1 MTAMKITPITPTLAF
16 GLALAFLGSG
26 AARASSGVAPL
37 QGDAKTLSIVVGRSQ
52 HMSLPWL
59 AKGASVTDPAVADIQ
74 VLTPQL
80 LLVTAKG
87 VGTTNVLAWGDAGQT
102 LEARIEVLSDLAR
115 LSTELAT
122 IFPSSGIKLS
132 QSQNTVLV
140 TGTLERAE
148 QAATL
153 RRYLDAQKL
162 NYVDLTSLAGVQ
174 QVQVQVRMAEVSRTA
189 IRGLGVSGIVS
200 GTDAFGGS
208 SLNGLNQSGISPL
221 RGPLPI
227 NGALPFNVSDG
238 GLSPSLTLFA
248 GLTRGDLEVFVRALA
263 ENDYLHVLAEPNLVA
278 LSGEEANFLAGGE
291 VPIPVVQGGTGAV
304 AGSISIEYKPF
315 GISLKFR
322 PTVVGDGG
330 IRLEVASE
338 VSQVAE
344 ALDSSGQIGAF
355 RSPTFITRRADTTLE
370 MKSGQTFAMAGLLSE
385 RTTAVSSRVPGLG
398 DLPILGSLFRSVE
411 YKKGETELLVLVTAS
426 LVEPV
431 SQITLPPLPG
441 ETHTDPTDWE
451 LYFMGSLGGKPR
463 HVSNGTASPSPQ
475 GNPNLGFERLK
486 GPGAWMSY
494 GQTPAVGAASAD
506 TAETPSPAPPKH

>member
-1 MTAMKITPITPTLAF
+1 MKTTPTIST
-16 GLALAFLGSG
+16 LALALAITSMATVGTG
-26 AARASSGVAPL
+26 ASSGAIPM
-37 QGDAKTLSIVVGRSQ
+37 QGDAKTLSIVLGRSQ
-52 HMSLPWL
+52 HMSLPWP

-87 VGTTNVLAWGDAGQT
+87 VGTTNVLAWSDTGQT

-115 LSTELAT
+115 LAAELAT
-122 IFPSSGIKLS
+122 IFPGSGIKLS

-140 TGTLERAE
+140 SGTLERAE

-221 RGPLPI
+221 RGPLPV
-227 NGALPFNVSDG
+227 NGALPFNINDN

-291 VPIPVVQGGTGAV
+291 VPIPVVQGGTGVA

-344 ALDSSGQIGAF
+344 SLDNSVQIGAF

-431 SQITLPPLPG
+431 SQVTLPPLPG
-441 ETHTDPTDWE
+441 ETHTDPSDWE

-463 HVSNGTASPSPQ
+463 HVANGTATPSPQ
-475 GNPNLGFERLK
+475 SDPTLGFERLK
-486 GPGAWMSY
+486 GPGAWMTY
-494 GQTPAVGAASAD
+494 GQTPAVS
-506 TAETPSPAPPKH
+506 TARTDACESPTPSTPKH

>member
-1 MTAMKITPITPTLAF
+1 MKITPVTSTLAF
-16 GLALAFLGSG
+16 GLVLAVGFAGP
-26 AARASSGVAPL
+26 ARASSHSVAQ

-52 HMSLPWL
+52 HMSLPWP
-59 AKGASVTDPAVADIQ
+59 AKGASLTDPAVADVQ

-80 LLVTAKG
+80 LLVTAKA
-87 VGTTNVLAWGDAGQT
+87 VGTTNVLAWGEAGQT
-102 LEARIEVLSDLAR
+102 LEARIEVLSDLSR
-115 LSTELAT
+115 LSAELAT
-122 IFPSSGIKLS
+122 IFPGSGLKLS

-140 TGTLERAE
+140 TGTFERAE

-189 IRGLGVSGIVS
+189 IRALGVNGIVS
-200 GTDAFGGS
+200 GADAFGGS
-208 SLNGLNQSGISPL
+208 AVGGLSQSSITPL
-221 RGPLPI
+221 RGPLPG
-227 NGALPFNVSDG
+227 NGTLPFNINDG
-238 GLSPSLTLFA
+238 GLSPSLTLFG

-263 ENDYLHVLAEPNLVA
+263 ENDYLHILAEPNLVA
-278 LSGEEANFLAGGE
+278 LSGAEANFLAGGE
-291 VPIPVVQGGTGAV
+291 VPIPVVQGGSSGS
-304 AGSISIEYKPF
+304 AGSISIQFKPF

-322 PTVVGDGG
+322 PTVVGEGG

-338 VSQVAE
+338 VSEVS
-344 ALDSSGQIGAF
+344 DSIETLTQIGPIRTPSF
-355 RSPTFITRRADTTLE
+355 LTRRAETTLE

-398 DLPILGSLFRSVE
+398 DLPILGALFRSVE

-441 ETHTDPTDWE
+441 ETHSDPNDWE
-451 LYFMGSLGGKPR
+451 LYIMGSLGGKPR
-463 HVSNGTASPSPQ
+463 HVSNGTASPQ
-475 GNPNLGFERLK
+475 GIQTLGFERLK

-494 GQTPAVGAASAD
+494 GQTPAVSAVRSDASEIPD
-506 TAETPSPAPPKH
+506 TAPPKN